1 MGIILV
7 LSSALALAVPGPAQ
21 AADAPAAA
29 AAPAP
34 ASSLS
39 SWFKHW
45 QLALKKSAVEARY
58 RKVRTTSVAA
68 VRGAGQKGE
77 DPKKVAW
84 KGGWSEK
91 KAAER
96 MKEREELS
104 AAVDLILNGK
114 TDEAQAA
121 LDAFEKS
128 HPLSGLLTD
137 VREAKVK
144 LAEMRG
150 AAPTPA
156 AAEVKPAQPAE
167 TPAPEAKPAE
177 AKPVETKTPEAKPAE
192 SSGK

>member
-1 MGIILV
+1 MERTLLLSSVLALV
-7 LSSALALAVPGPAQ
+7 LPVSAY
-21 AADAPAAA
+21 AADAPAAPA
-29 AAPAP
+29 AAAP

-68 VRGAGQKGE
+68 VRGAGQKGS

-96 MKEREELS
+96 MREREELS

-121 LDAFEKS
+121 LDAFEKN
-128 HPLSGLLTD
+128 HPMSGLLTD
-137 VREAKVK
+137 VREAKGK
-144 LAEMRG
+144 LAEMRSAG
-150 AAPTPA
+150 AVPA
-156 AAEVKPAQPAE
+156 EAEAKPAQPAE
-167 TPAPEAKPAE
+167 VKAPE
-177 AKPVETKTPEAKPAE
+177 VESEEIKAPEAKPAE
-192 SSGK
+192 SSGQ